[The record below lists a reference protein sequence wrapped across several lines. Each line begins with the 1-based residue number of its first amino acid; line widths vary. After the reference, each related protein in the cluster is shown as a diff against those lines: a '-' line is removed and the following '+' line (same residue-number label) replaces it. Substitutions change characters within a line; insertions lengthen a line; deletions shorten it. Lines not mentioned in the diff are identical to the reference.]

1 MNNPESQRLSFHQ
14 KVRTGYLEL
23 AKKEP
28 LRFRIVDASNDE
40 NQVKNDII
48 KTLWI

>member
-1 MNNPESQRLSFHQ
+1 LTYIP
-14 KVRTGYLEL
+14 
-23 AKKEP
+23 P

-48 KTLWI
+48 KILSAKWI